1 MAMVIELCETN
12 EARELAYQLQTRY
25 PDADVVVY
33 SCLNRCAGCF
43 LCLFAL
49 VDGEPV
55 EAFSP
60 EQLLGKIEQYIQT

>member
-1 MAMVIELCETN
+1 MVIEICETN
-12 EARELAYQLQTRY
+12 EARELVGALQDKY
-25 PDADVVVY
+25 PEATVVVY
-33 SCLNRCAGCF
+33 ACLSRCAGCF

-60 EQLLGKIEQYIQT
+60 AQLLEKIEQHLGA